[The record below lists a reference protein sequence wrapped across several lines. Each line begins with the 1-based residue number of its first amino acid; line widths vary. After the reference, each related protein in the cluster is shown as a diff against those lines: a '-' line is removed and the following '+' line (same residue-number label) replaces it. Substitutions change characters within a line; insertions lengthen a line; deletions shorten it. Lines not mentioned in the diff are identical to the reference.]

1 MSTGTAT
8 DAAASRTTTAATATY
23 RALARN
29 LGTGAP
35 VYALLIVLLVA
46 LAATD
51 PGFYEPD
58 RFLAFVKR
66 AAPLVIL
73 AAGQYLVIVCGEFD
87 LSVGAIVTAGVVAAA
102 EVYGTHPDAPWAL
115 MTAGL
120 LLAGAAA
127 GLLNGLIT
135 TVLRVPSFITTLGMM
150 LILEGAVFYWTG
162 GSPQGR
168 LPQDFRRLGR
178 DTALGWLPWAVLACA
193 VAGVLV
199 VLLMRSDFGRT
210 LVATGDSERAAHLAG
225 VRVRRV
231 RVLAF
236 VLSGVAAALAAV
248 LVGGFSGVSA
258 QAGRGYEF
266 EAITAVVLGGVA
278 LGGGRGSVV
287 AAMAGAFSLQALF
300 TLLNL
305 QGVSGALESTVQGV
319 IVIAAVGLGAAD
331 FSRLRRR
338 NDPPGRPRG
347 TPSDTPPGPPQVT
360 PSGTPP
366 DTSPGPPAPT
376 TPPPAPATPS
386 RTPREGH
393 PHDPQP

>member
-8 DAAASRTTTAATATY
+8 DAARERTSTAATATY
-23 RALARN
+23 RALART

-102 EVYGTHPDAPWAL
+102 EVYGTYPDAPWAL

-168 LPQDFRRLGR
+168 LPEDFRRLGR
-178 DTALGWLPWAVLACA
+178 DTALGWLPWAVLACV

-338 NDPPGRPRG
+338 RDHPRGRPPG
-347 TPSDTPPGPPQVT
+347 TPPGPPKST
-360 PSGTPP
+360 P
-366 DTSPGPPAPT
+366 
-376 TPPPAPATPS
+376 PPPAPATPS
-386 RTPREGH
+386 PTHREGH
-393 PHDPQP
+393 PHDPHP

>member
-8 DAAASRTTTAATATY
+8 DPARDRTTTGATATY

-51 PGFYEPD
+51 AGFYEPD

-102 EVYGTHPDAPWAL
+102 EVYGTYPDAPWAL

-168 LPQDFRRLGR
+168 LPEDFRRPGR
-178 DTALGWLPWAVLACA
+178 DTALGWLPWAVLACV
-193 VAGVLV
+193 VAGLLV

-278 LGGGRGSVV
+278 LGGGRGSVL

-331 FSRLRRR
+331 SSRLRRR
-338 NDPPGRPRG
+338 RDHPPGRPRG
-347 TPSDTPPGPPQVT
+347 TPPGPPT
-360 PSGTPP
+360 A
-366 DTSPGPPAPT
+366 AP
-376 TPPPAPATPS
+376 PPPAPATPPP
-386 RTPREGH
+386 THREGH

>member
-1 MSTGTAT
+1 MSSQTAT
-8 DAAASRTTTAATATY
+8 VAPYKRV
-23 RALARN
+23 ARS
-29 LGTGAP
+29 LGSGAP
-35 VYALLIVLLVA
+35 VYALLVVLLVA

-102 EVYGTHPDAPWAL
+102 EVYGSFPDAPWL
-115 MTAGL
+115 LITAGL
-120 LLAGAAA
+120 LLAGAFT
-127 GLLNGLIT
+127 GLVNGLIT
-135 TVLRVPSFITTLGMM
+135 TRLRVPSFITTLGMM

-162 GSPQGR
+162 GSPHGQLSEG
-168 LPQDFRRLGR
+168 FRQLGR
-178 DTALGWLPWAVLACA
+178 GTAMGWLPWAVLACL
-193 VAGVLV
+193 VAGIVA

-210 LVATGDSERAAHLAG
+210 LIATGDSERAAALAG
-225 VRVRRV
+225 VRVHRARV
-231 RVLAF
+231 IAF
-236 VLSGVAAALAAV
+236 VLSGTAAALAAV

-266 EAITAVVLGGVA
+266 EAITAVVLGGVV

-331 FSRLRRR
+331 WSRLRRR
-338 NDPPGRPRG
+338 RTHSSGGRP
-347 TPSDTPPGPPQVT
+347 S
-360 PSGTPP
+360 
-366 DTSPGPPAPT
+366 
-376 TPPPAPATPS
+376 
-386 RTPREGH
+386 
-393 PHDPQP
+393 

>member
-1 MSTGTAT
+1 MSTGTGTAT
-8 DAAASRTTTAATATY
+8 DATESRTVPVAAAAYKTI
-23 RALARN
+23 ARN
-29 LGTGAP
+29 LGAGAP
-35 VYALLIVLLVA
+35 VYALLIVLLAA
-46 LAATD
+46 LAVTD

-102 EVYGTHPDAPWAL
+102 EVYGTYPDAPWLL

-120 LLAGAAA
+120 LLAGAVA
-127 GLLNGLIT
+127 GLVNGLIT
-135 TVLRVPSFITTLGMM
+135 TRLRVPSFITTLGMM

-162 GSPQGR
+162 GSPHGQ
-168 LPQDFRRLGR
+168 LPQDFRQLGR
-178 DTALGWLPWAVLACA
+178 GTAMGWLPWAVLACL

-210 LVATGDSERAAHLAG
+210 LIATGDSDRTARLAG
-225 VRVRRV
+225 VRVHRV

-300 TLLNL
+300 TFLNL
-305 QGVSGALESTVQGV
+305 RGVSGALESTVQGV
-319 IVIAAVGLGAAD
+319 IVIAAVGIGAAD

-338 NDPPGRPRG
+338 RAQPPA
-347 TPSDTPPGPPQVT
+347 TS
-360 PSGTPP
+360 SGTSSGG
-366 DTSPGPPAPT
+366 TQS
-376 TPPPAPATPS
+376 
-386 RTPREGH
+386 
-393 PHDPQP
+393 

>member
-1 MSTGTAT
+1 M
-8 DAAASRTTTAATATY
+8 TTANPTADRY
-23 RALARN
+23 KRVARS
-29 LGTGAP
+29 LGAGAP
-35 VYALLIVLLVA
+35 VYVLLAVLLVA

-87 LSVGAIVTAGVVAAA
+87 LSVGAVVTAGVVVAA
-102 EVYGTHPDAPWAL
+102 ELYGSYPGASWIVVTG
-115 MTAGL
+115 GL
-120 LLAGAAA
+120 LLAGALT
-127 GLLNGLIT
+127 GLVSGLIT
-135 TVLRVPSFITTLGMM
+135 TKLRVPSFITTLGMM
-150 LILEGAVFYWTG
+150 LILEGAVFFWTG
-162 GSPQGR
+162 GSPHGS
-168 LPQDFRRLGR
+168 LPEEFRRLGR
-178 DTALGWLPWAVLACA
+178 GTAGGWLPWAVLACL
-193 VAGVLV
+193 VAGAAAVF
-199 VLLMRSDFGRT
+199 LMRSDFGRT
-210 LVATGDSERAAHLAG
+210 LIATGDSERTAALAG
-225 VRVRRV
+225 VRVHRARII
-231 RVLAF
+231 AF

-319 IVIAAVGLGAAD
+319 IVITAVGLGAAD

-338 NDPPGRPRG
+338 RTHPSGG
-347 TPSDTPPGPPQVT
+347 TPS
-360 PSGTPP
+360 
-366 DTSPGPPAPT
+366 
-376 TPPPAPATPS
+376 
-386 RTPREGH
+386 
-393 PHDPQP
+393 

>member
-8 DAAASRTTTAATATY
+8 DAARERTSTAATATY
-23 RALARN
+23 RALART

-102 EVYGTHPDAPWAL
+102 EVYGTYPDAPWAL

-135 TVLRVPSFITTLGMM
+135 TALRVPSFITTLGMM

-168 LPQDFRRLGR
+168 LPEDFRRLGR
-178 DTALGWLPWAVLACA
+178 DTALGWLPWAVLACV

-338 NDPPGRPRG
+338 RDHPRGRPPG
-347 TPSDTPPGPPQVT
+347 TPPGPPKST
-360 PSGTPP
+360 P
-366 DTSPGPPAPT
+366 
-376 TPPPAPATPS
+376 PPPAPATPS
-386 RTPREGH
+386 PTHREGH
-393 PHDPQP
+393 PHDPHP